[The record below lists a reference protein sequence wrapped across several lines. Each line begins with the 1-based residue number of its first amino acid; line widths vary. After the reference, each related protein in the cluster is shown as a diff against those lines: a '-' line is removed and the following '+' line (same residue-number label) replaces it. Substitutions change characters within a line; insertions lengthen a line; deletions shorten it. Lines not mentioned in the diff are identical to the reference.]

1 MYTRI
6 RKLFV
11 NDVVL
16 GCKTC
21 CFIKV
26 NCNCERIIIRSME
39 VGGAQRT
46 QIERKI
52 GTKRGWGKNCAA
64 AVQEE
69 TLMEGRN

>member
-1 MYTRI
+1 
-6 RKLFV
+6 
-11 NDVVL
+11 
-16 GCKTC
+16 
-21 CFIKV
+21 
-26 NCNCERIIIRSME
+26 ME